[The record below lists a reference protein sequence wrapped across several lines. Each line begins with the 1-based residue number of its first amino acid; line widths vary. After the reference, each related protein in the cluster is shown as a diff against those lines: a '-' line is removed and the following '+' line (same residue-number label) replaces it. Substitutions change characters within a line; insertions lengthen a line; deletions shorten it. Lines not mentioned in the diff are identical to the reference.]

1 MAAPLSTPLMPMK
14 IHRNAAVL
22 VDSSH
27 GMKFTESPR
36 WRDDRWWFLDIHGQ
50 AIRTVDL
57 QGRLHTVL
65 ELPFKPNGL
74 GFRRD
79 GSVMVG
85 DALARKIH
93 RWDGSALTQVADLG
107 AMTVFCLS
115 DGIVDSHD
123 RMYVG
128 DIGYNFFDPAN
139 APVHTCVITCIE
151 ADGSAR
157 VVAGDLSFP
166 NGMVIRPDGK
176 TLIVAETMGHRL
188 TAFDVLADGSLA
200 NRRVYAQLADDVSPD
215 GISLDAAGGVW
226 IANPEGQHAVLR
238 VLEGG
243 EVTEAI
249 ELQTD
254 GYAVM
259 LGGPERRHLLICA
272 SDTHDPVKIAQS
284 PSVTLRLIE
293 VPVAGAGTP

>member
-1 MAAPLSTPLMPMK
+1 MK
-14 IHRNAAVL
+14 IHHHTTVL
-22 VDSSH
+22 ADSSH

-36 WRDDRWWFLDIHGQ
+36 WRDGKWWFLDIHGQ

-57 QGRLHTVL
+57 QGHL
-65 ELPFKPNGL
+65 ETMLDLPFKPNGF

-79 GSVMVG
+79 GSVMFG
-85 DALARKIH
+85 DALGRKIH
-93 RWDGSALTQVADLG
+93 RWDGDKLTQVADLG

-139 APVHTCVITCIE
+139 QPVHTCVITCIA

-166 NGMVIRPDGK
+166 NGMVITPDGK

-188 TAFDVLADGSLA
+188 TAFDILADGGLA
-200 NRRVYAQLADDVSPD
+200 NRHVYAQLADDVSPD
-215 GISLDAAGGVW
+215 GIALDAEGGVW
-226 IANPEGQHAVLR
+226 IANPEGKQAVLR
-238 VLEGG
+238 VLQGG
-243 EVTEAI
+243 EVTDAI

-259 LGGPERRHLLICA
+259 LGGPQRRHLLICA

-284 PSVTLRLIE
+284 PSVSLRLVE
-293 VPVAGAGTP
+293 VAVPGAGTP